1 MDLQDVTSYDELAHC
16 ENEMMDDSD
25 QLLELLRNNC
35 LLKRRGRMC
44 LNCHRRM
51 KERPYGRDLRYGK
64 VWKCTRC
71 GKTVGLT
78 AGSFFESSKL
88 HPFTILKLA
97 YAYLVLEVNRSAL
110 TLLLTKAP
118 TVISIAEWMQS
129 CRDVL
134 SKDLKRELRDG
145 KMGGPGKVIVIDE
158 AALRKRLSHQ
168 GKQMTRGSFWLLG
181 IYDVE
186 NSVGIVERI
195 EYRSHECIIPIIE
208 KHVAKDSE
216 VVTDELKVYSCLEH
230 RGYTHGA
237 VGSYS
242 NHIKGY
248 FGRVKT
254 FLKKRDVRKLESVST
269 YLEEF
274 MWKERHR
281 GNIWED
287 FLSAVKRQYRC

>member
-25 QLLELLRNNC
+25 KLLELLRNNC
-35 LLKRRGRMC
+35 LLRKRGSICC
-44 LNCHRRM
+44 LRRM
-51 KERPYGRDLRYGK
+51 DERPLGKDLRYGK
-64 VWKCTRC
+64 VWRCSRC

-97 YAYLVLEVNRSAL
+97 YAYLVIELNRS
-110 TLLLTKAP
+110 TLRLMLTKAP
-118 TVISIAEWMQS
+118 SVISIADWMQF

-134 SKDLKRELRDG
+134 SVDLEREFQDG
-145 KMGGPGKVIVIDE
+145 KMGGQGKVIVIDE
-158 AALRKRLSHQ
+158 TTLGKRSSHQ
-168 GKQMTRGSFWLLG
+168 AKRMARESFWLLG

-208 KHVAKDSE
+208 KHVAEGSE
-216 VVTDELKVYSCLEH
+216 IVTDELKVYSCLEH

-242 NHIKGY
+242 SHIQGY

-254 FLKKRDVRKLESVST
+254 FLQKRDVRKLENVST